1 MFYMRKRLELHHIAG
16 RNNSGMTVSLCVS
29 CHKEIT
35 RHQNTWDIRW
45 THPDNTETLQNAF
58 IMQGIR
64 ELLLLKYVKTGD
76 YTYYC
81 LADSLCYAIGKSLAI
96 E

>member
-1 MFYMRKRLELHHIAG
+1 MRKRLELHHIAG

-45 THPDNTETLQNAF
+45 THQDNTETLQNAF

>member
-1 MFYMRKRLELHHIAG
+1 MRERLELHHIAG
-16 RNNSGMTVSLCVS
+16 KNNSEMTVTLCVS
-29 CHKEIT
+29 CHNEIT
-35 RHQNTWDIRW
+35 KHQNTWDIRW
-45 THPDNTETLQNAF
+45 TYNNNTETLQNAF

-64 ELLLLKYVKTGD
+64 ELLLLKYVKTND

-81 LADSLCYAIGKSLAI
+81 LADSLCYAIGKSLAS

>member
-1 MFYMRKRLELHHIAG
+1 MQKRLELHHIAG
-16 RNNSGMTVSLCVS
+16 KNNSEMTVSLCVP
-29 CHKEIT
+29 CHNEIT
-35 RHQNTWDIRW
+35 KHQNTWDIRW
-45 THPDNTETLQNAF
+45 TCENNTEKLQNGF

-64 ELLLLKYVKTGD
+64 EVLLLKYVKTSD

-81 LADSLCYAIGKSLAI
+81 LADSLCYGIGKSLVM